1 MVDTERMRRVLV
13 PAMALVL
20 LVGAFAPF
28 AAASAK
34 PTPSLK
40 ASEPCPGCWH
50 PALRTS
56 WQWQLQWKVDT
67 SVEAHMYDIDAFD
80 NTKALV
86 DSLHADGRKV
96 VCYISAGTWE
106 NWRPDAGDFPQR
118 VLGAKNG
125 WPGERWLD
133 IRKLSVLRPIM
144 RARVRM
150 CAQKGFDGIEFD
162 NVDAYSNRSGFPL
175 TAADQLRYNVFLAN
189 TGHKLGLSTALKNDV
204 EQVKRLLPYFDFT
217 LNEQCFQYHE
227 CDALQPFLDAGKPVF
242 NVEYKLDISQFC
254 PQANAMNFN
263 SLKKKLSLG
272 AWRIPCR

>member
-1 MVDTERMRRVLV
+1 MRRFLLPAIAVVL
-13 PAMALVL
+13 M
-20 LVGAFAPF
+20 VGALAPS
-28 AAASAK
+28 AVASNSSAPK
-34 PTPSLK
+34 LK
-40 ASEPCPGCWH
+40 VPEPCPGCWH

-67 SVEAHMYDIDAFD
+67 SVDVRMYDIDAFD

-106 NWRPDAGDFPQR
+106 NWRPDAGDFPER
-118 VLGAKNG
+118 VKGAKNG

-133 IRKLSVLRPIM
+133 IRALRVLRPIM
-144 RARVRM
+144 RARMQM

-175 TAADQLRYNVFLAN
+175 SAADQLRYNVFLAN
-189 TGHKLGLSTALKNDV
+189 MGHKLGLSTALKNDV

-227 CDALQPFLDAGKPVF
+227 CDTLQPFLDAGKPVF
-242 NVEYKLDISQFC
+242 NVEYKLDVGQFC
-254 PQANAMNFN
+254 PDANAMNFN

>member
-1 MVDTERMRRVLV
+1 MRRVLL
-13 PAMALVL
+13 PAMVLVL
-20 LVGAFAPF
+20 LIGAFAPS
-28 AAASAK
+28 AVASTRPA
-34 PTPSLK
+34 PSLK
-40 ASEPCPGCWH
+40 APEPCPGCWH
-50 PALRTS
+50 PALNTS

-67 SVEAHMYDIDAFD
+67 SVDVQMYDVDAFD

-86 DSLHADGRKV
+86 DSLHSDGRKV

-106 NWRPDAGDFPQR
+106 NWRPDAGDFPQS

-133 IRKLSVLRPIM
+133 IRKVSVLRPIM
-144 RARVRM
+144 RARIRM

-162 NVDAYSNRSGFPL
+162 NVDAHSNRSGFPL
-175 TAADQLRYNVFLAN
+175 SAADQLRYNILLAN
-189 TGHKLGLSTALKNDV
+189 MGHKFGLSTALKNDV

-217 LNEQCFQYHE
+217 PNEQCFQYHE
-227 CDALQPFLDAGKPVF
+227 CGTLQPFLDAGKPVF
-242 NVEYKLDISQFC
+242 NVEYKLDIPQFC

-272 AWRIPCR
+272 AWRIACR

>member
-1 MVDTERMRRVLV
+1 MRRVLLCLV
-13 PAMALVL
+13 AGSLVL
-20 LVGAFAPF
+20 ATGLTS
-28 AAASAK
+28 ASAADGH
-34 PTPSLK
+34 
-40 ASEPCPGCWH
+40 ASKLHAPEPCPGCWH
-50 PALRTS
+50 PALNTS

-67 SVEAHMYDIDAFD
+67 SFDVEMYDIDMFD
-80 NTKALV
+80 NSKALV
-86 DSLHADGRKV
+86 GQLQADGRHV

-106 NWRPDAGDFPQR
+106 NWRPDADAFPQS

-133 IRKLSVLRPIM
+133 IRKLQVLRPIM
-144 RARVRM
+144 RARIRI

-175 TAADQLRYNVFLAN
+175 TARDQLRYNEWLAN
-189 TGHKLGLSTALKNDV
+189 AAHKAGLSAALKNDV
-204 EQVKRLLPYFDFT
+204 EQVKQLLPYFDFT

-227 CDALQPFLDAGKPVF
+227 CGTLQPFIDAGKPVF
-242 NVEYKLDISQFC
+242 NVEYKLDIDEFC

-272 AWRIPCR
+272 AWRVACR